1 MIGGCGQMRP
11 KTGYTEKPMEMLFDL
26 QCGLTAAQA
35 AQREG
40 MFAGVHLS
48 AWAWIGISFAMIVAV
63 IAQIRV
69 SSTFGKFSKVTTRR
83 GLTGAAVAR
92 QVLRDA
98 GIHDVEVARIN
109 TFLGDHYD
117 PRHKRLCLSPAVH
130 DSPSVSAVGVAAHE
144 AGHAIQHAH
153 AYLPLQ
159 IRMAVVPV
167 TMVASQMLP
176 FIMIGGFF
184 FGLFRSIPWLLDV
197 GIGIYAI
204 LTFFQLITLPVEFD
218 ASRRAKLVLADGIVT
233 LEEGKG
239 VSKVLG
245 AAALTYVAA
254 FLGSLF
260 HLIHLILLR
269 GRN

>member
-1 MIGGCGQMRP
+1 
-11 KTGYTEKPMEMLFDL
+11 MEMLFDTQFAIL
-26 QCGLTAAQA
+26 AAQS

-40 MFAGVHLS
+40 MFSGIQLHTLS
-48 AWAWIGISFAMIVAV
+48 FIGILFVMVIAI

-69 SSTFGKFSKVTTRR
+69 SSTFNKYSRVETRR
-83 GLTGAAVAR
+83 GLTGAQVAR
-92 QVLRDA
+92 QILRDA
-98 GIHDVEVARIN
+98 GISDVEVARIN

-130 DSPSVSAVGVAAHE
+130 DSPSVAAVGVAAHE

-153 AYLPLQ
+153 AYVPLQ

-184 FGLFRSIPWLLDV
+184 FGLFRTIPWLLDI

-218 ASRRAKLVLADGIVT
+218 ASRRAKLVLADGIIT
-233 LEEGKG
+233 PEEGKG

-254 FLGSLF
+254 FLSSLF

>member
-1 MIGGCGQMRP
+1 
-11 KTGYTEKPMEMLFDL
+11 MEMLFDFQFSAL
-26 QCGLTAAQA
+26 AAQS

-40 MFAGVHLS
+40 MFT
-48 AWAWIGISFAMIVAV
+48 GIQLQTYSFIAILFVTVIAV

-69 SSTFGKFSKVTTRR
+69 STTFSKFSRVATRR
-83 GLTGAAVAR
+83 GMTGAQVAR
-92 QVLRDA
+92 QILRDS
-98 GIHDVEVARIN
+98 GITDVEVARIE
-109 TFLGDHYD
+109 TYLGDHYD

-130 DSPSVSAVGVAAHE
+130 DSPSVAAVGVAAHE

-153 AYLPLQ
+153 AYVPLQ

-184 FGLFRSIPWLLDV
+184 FGLFRTVPWLLDV

-233 LEEGKG
+233 PEEGKG
-239 VSKVLG
+239 VSSVLS

-254 FLGSLF
+254 FLSSLF